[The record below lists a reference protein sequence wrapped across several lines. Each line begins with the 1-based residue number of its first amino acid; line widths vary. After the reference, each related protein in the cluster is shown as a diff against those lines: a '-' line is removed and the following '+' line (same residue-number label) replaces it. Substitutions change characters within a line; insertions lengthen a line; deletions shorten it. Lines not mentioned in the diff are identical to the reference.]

1 MFQMLGINKS
11 LKLDLKKVGINKP
24 WQHTRSKSLGAGWG
38 RVAENGTKLVAGGC
52 DSGDQAQE
60 AEGEEKSSGG
70 GGGGGVDR
78 AKGGPATVSMYPW
91 RRSRSRKRRSD
102 PLSAASTNPGH
113 GHDLRVLELGARERT
128 GREMQ
133 RKERMGCSAVASA
146 TTDPSVAG
154 CSRPRQ
160 HEPHAGC
167 SAPRS
172 ASPPGCHGVACQDWI
187 RRSQVRACSL
197 PWDLIRPE

>member
-1 MFQMLGINKS
+1 
-11 LKLDLKKVGINKP
+11 
-24 WQHTRSKSLGAGWG
+24 
-38 RVAENGTKLVAGGC
+38 VAGGC

-187 RRSQVRACSL
+187 RRSQVTGYWIRRTGPVLGRQRRNRAAGGRGFWRRRCQRL
-197 PWDLIRPE
+197 LVHAGE